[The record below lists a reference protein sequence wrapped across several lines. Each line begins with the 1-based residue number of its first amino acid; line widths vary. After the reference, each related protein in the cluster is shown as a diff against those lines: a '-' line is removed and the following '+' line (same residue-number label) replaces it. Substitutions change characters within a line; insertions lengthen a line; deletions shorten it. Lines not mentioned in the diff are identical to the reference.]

1 MTDLFKLATKNKYRF
16 YYKGYITVEDL
27 WDLPVEELDAIY
39 KNLRSQQKYSEDSLL
54 NNKEASK
61 EDILTNNKIDIIKT
75 IVNDKIEEVK
85 RNADNEARR
94 ARNQHILEI
103 MANKQDD
110 ALREKSLEELQAMLD
125 SDSEDN
131 EE

>member
-1 MTDLFKLATKNKYRF
+1 MADLFKLASKNKYRF

-27 WDLPVEELDAIY
+27 WDLPAEELDAIY

-54 NNKEASK
+54 SNDEESK
-61 EDILTNNKIDIIKT
+61 EDILTKNKIEIIKT

-85 RNADNEARR
+85 RNADNEAKR
-94 ARNQHILEI
+94 ARRQHILEI

-110 ALREKSLEELQAMLD
+110 ALKEKSLEELQAMLD
-125 SDSEDN
+125 DDT

>member
-1 MTDLFKLATKNKYRF
+1 MADLFKLATKNKYRF
-16 YYKGYITVEDL
+16 YYKGFITVEDL

-54 NNKEASK
+54 SNDEESK
-61 EDILTNNKIDIIKT
+61 EDILTKNKIEIIKT
-75 IVNDKIEEVK
+75 IVNDKIAEVK
-85 RNADNEARR
+85 RNADNEAKR
-94 ARNQHILEI
+94 ARRQHILEI

-110 ALREKSLEELQAMLD
+110 ALKEKSLEELQAMLD
-125 SDSEDN
+125 DEDT

>member
-1 MTDLFKLATKNKYRF
+1 MADLFKLAAKNKYRF

-54 NNKEASK
+54 SNNEESK
-61 EDILTNNKIDIIKT
+61 EDILTNNKIEIIKT
-75 IVNDKIEEVK
+75 IVNDKIAEVK

-94 ARNQHILEI
+94 ARKQHILEI

-125 SDSEDN
+125 DDN
-131 EE
+131 TEE

>member
-54 NNKEASK
+54 SNDEESK
-61 EDILTNNKIDIIKT
+61 EDILTKNKVEIIKT

-85 RNADNEARR
+85 RNADREARR
-94 ARNQHILEI
+94 SRKQHILEI
-103 MANKQDD
+103 MANKQDE
-110 ALREKSLEELQAMLD
+110 ALKEKSLEELQAMLD
-125 SDSEDN
+125 DDA